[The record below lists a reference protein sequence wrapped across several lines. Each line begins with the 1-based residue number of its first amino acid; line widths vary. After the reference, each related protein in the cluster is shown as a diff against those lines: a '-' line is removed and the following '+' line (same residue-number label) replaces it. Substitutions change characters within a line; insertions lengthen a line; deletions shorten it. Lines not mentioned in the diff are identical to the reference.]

1 VTKQTYAGI
10 VHRGI
15 VDIYILDDIV
25 LARILSERSN
35 RYPMGAITEHVLD
48 QEIGAIG
55 LEGDAIYIRSVS
67 GQQNPSTLQP
77 TISVV
82 HM

>member
-1 VTKQTYAGI
+1 
-10 VHRGI
+10 
-15 VDIYILDDIV
+15 
-25 LARILSERSN
+25 
-35 RYPMGAITEHVLD
+35 MGAITEHVLD